1 MSEHALAALFKNK
14 KSRARADEHMLPIND
29 SLDIWE
35 ALSSILSSTIVYLK
49 LCIETHEGGKKNITF
64 CSHVAV
70 HLPILTIDISYFLK
84 T

>member
-49 LCIETHEGGKKNITF
+49 LCIETHEGGKKKHHILQSRSSSFANID
-64 CSHVAV
+64 H
-70 HLPILTIDISYFLK
+70 
-84 T
+84 